1 MIESRILLLI
11 NQSGESLERLVTRR
25 GFRVRI
31 RQAAVSEYW
40 RVDVADDPSA
50 FLHPLRESPVLAL
63 ADALGIRVKG
73 AKAVPGVPGHEHRVA
88 GDGIGLLHAP
98 ASCVNQPLVRLVIRM
113 PLASEQMSTGTTGDL
128 DHVGQPVFE
137 HWLANMIEIAS
148 CPGAHLLGGQRHPY
162 HKPNQ
167 RLVYATGRCVEE
179 TDAVAGYSMFMSW
192 DTWDRFGPFDAN
204 AKGIGQ
210 SEDWA
215 FSQRVKKGGGI
226 VGYIRPPVLAHCGLT
241 NTDSKPATGH
251 EAFERFPGLIY
262 E

>member
-113 PLASEQMSTGTTGDL
+113 PLASEQMSTGTAGDL

-137 HWLANMIEIAS
+137 HRHIVIEEAEPVAATKYFLRHLRSDLA
-148 CPGAHLLGGQRHPY
+148 
-162 HKPNQ
+162 
-167 RLVYATGRCVEE
+167 EE
-179 TDAVAGYSMFMSW
+179 TEDGNGFVKSNHHRRLNRVPAL
-192 DTWDRFGPFDAN
+192 GP
-204 AKGIGQ
+204 KTPKIGK
-210 SEDWA
+210 EN
-215 FSQRVKKGGGI
+215 
-226 VGYIRPPVLAHCGLT
+226 PP
-241 NTDSKPATGH
+241 KPPPPTTPITPH
-251 EAFERFPGLIY
+251 SLSIQ
-262 E
+262 

>member
-1 MIESRILLLI
+1 MTNVIMLVRDRPRLTDQALESIY
-11 NQSGESLERLVTRR
+11 NHS
-25 GFRVRI
+25 
-31 RQAAVSEYW
+31 
-40 RVDVADDPSA
+40 
-50 FLHPLRESPVLAL
+50 
-63 ADALGIRVKG
+63 
-73 AKAVPGVPGHEHRVA
+73 VPGHYTLTIVDDGSLPVTRKLLVDRTNTVVCHFSRSIGILGFLRNIGTQVSEKVFGRGNWLCFLDNDVA
-88 GDGIGLLHAP
+88 
-98 ASCVNQPLVRLVIRM
+98 
-113 PLASEQMSTGTTGDL
+113 
-128 DHVGQPVFE
+128 VFE

-226 VGYIRPPVLAHCGLT
+226 VGYIHPPVLAHCGLT

>member
-1 MIESRILLLI
+1 M
-11 NQSGESLERLVTRR
+11 LVEAIDVVMTNIVMLVKDRPKLT
-25 GFRVRI
+25 
-31 RQAAVSEYW
+31 RQALDSIFNHTVPGQYTLTIIDDASADKTATLIKGYNALVVRSSRSVGILGFLRNTGVAMSEKVFGRGDW
-40 RVDVADDPSA
+40 LCFLDNDVA
-50 FLHPLRESPVLAL
+50 
-63 ADALGIRVKG
+63 
-73 AKAVPGVPGHEHRVA
+73 
-88 GDGIGLLHAP
+88 
-98 ASCVNQPLVRLVIRM
+98 
-113 PLASEQMSTGTTGDL
+113 
-128 DHVGQPVFE
+128 VFE
-137 HWLANMIEIAS
+137 GWLANMIEIAS

-167 RLVYATGRCVEE
+167 RLVYGTGRCVEE
-179 TDAVAGYSMFMSW
+179 VDAVAGYSMFMSW

-204 AKGIGQ
+204 ARGIGQ

-226 VGYIRPPVLAHCGLT
+226 VGYIHPPVLSHTGLT

>member
-1 MIESRILLLI
+1 
-11 NQSGESLERLVTRR
+11 
-25 GFRVRI
+25 
-31 RQAAVSEYW
+31 
-40 RVDVADDPSA
+40 
-50 FLHPLRESPVLAL
+50 
-63 ADALGIRVKG
+63 
-73 AKAVPGVPGHEHRVA
+73 VPGHYTLTIVDDGSLPVTRKLLVDRTNTVVCHFSRSIGILGFLRNIGTQVSEKVFGRGNWLCFLDNDVA
-88 GDGIGLLHAP
+88 
-98 ASCVNQPLVRLVIRM
+98 
-113 PLASEQMSTGTTGDL
+113 
-128 DHVGQPVFE
+128 VFE

-226 VGYIRPPVLAHCGLT
+226 VGYIHPPVLAHCGLT

>member
-1 MIESRILLLI
+1 MLVRDRPRLTDQALESIY
-11 NQSGESLERLVTRR
+11 NHS
-25 GFRVRI
+25 
-31 RQAAVSEYW
+31 
-40 RVDVADDPSA
+40 
-50 FLHPLRESPVLAL
+50 
-63 ADALGIRVKG
+63 
-73 AKAVPGVPGHEHRVA
+73 VPGHYTLTIVDDGSLPVTRKLLVDRTNTVVCHFSRSIGILGFLRNIGTQVSEKVFGRGNWLCFLDNDVA
-88 GDGIGLLHAP
+88 
-98 ASCVNQPLVRLVIRM
+98 
-113 PLASEQMSTGTTGDL
+113 
-128 DHVGQPVFE
+128 VFE

-226 VGYIRPPVLAHCGLT
+226 VGYIHPPVLAHCGLT